1 MKLRDANILK
11 RLKGGDQKAFRE
23 LFDTYYKPLSVYAL
37 NYCDSF
43 EMAEDITQELFI
55 KFWSEKIYL
64 RLENTIAPY
73 LFKAV
78 KNNVLQAVKKD
89 SKYRF
94 TDIENRVIKSLE
106 EDPLDVAH
114 LTNPF
119 LVFSVATVIFIA
131 FCSNEYNN
139 YFI

>member
-1 MKLRDANILK
+1 
-11 RLKGGDQKAFRE
+11 
-23 LFDTYYKPLSVYAL
+23 
-37 NYCDSF
+37 
-43 EMAEDITQELFI
+43 MAEDITQELFI